1 MNKRFKLIQ
10 ERKKQ
15 KITQEDIANILEIS
29 LSYYSAIERGIRN
42 PTLELA
48 KKIAELF
55 NKSIEELF

>member
-1 MNKRFKLIQ
+1 MDKKFKLIQ

-15 KITQEDIANILEIS
+15 KLTQKDIANILEIS

-55 NKSIEELF
+55 NKTIEELF